1 MSPSSMSTDPPAP
14 EPDRTANNTAS
25 IAEKLAALSAAQARF
40 HTEWLHSF
48 GTAPEFA
55 TLFHALLAAL
65 ARDPERVQA
74 VQQRYYAEQLAVW
87 RRFAAPGLA
96 GCELPEPEPDARFR
110 APAWRDIAW
119 FDYLRRS
126 YAAAAR
132 WLRDLVALAE
142 VDAAMRR
149 NLAFYTQQFIDATSP
164 SNFAATNPEALAA
177 AFSTGGESLVRGL
190 TNLLAD
196 AAKGRVSMTDESAF
210 EVGRNVAVTPGS
222 VVYRNELIELLQYRP
237 LTAQVHRRPLLIV
250 PPCINKYY
258 ILDLRPENSF
268 VRYAVENGLT
278 VFMLSW
284 RDIPASA
291 AHLRWDDYIQDGVVR
306 ATEVVGSVSG
316 EARLNALGFC
326 VGGTLLAAAL
336 AVLRRRRRRPAASLT
351 LLASLLDFAQPGD
364 IGVYIDE
371 SYVCA
376 RERDLG
382 AGGVFPGSRLAS
394 AFASLRANDLVWRY
408 VVESYLKGRTPPP
421 FDLLYWN
428 SDSAN
433 LSGPMYT
440 YYLRHMYLENALR
453 RPDAL
458 SMCGVPVDLG
468 RIDLPTY
475 VLATE
480 GDHIVPWRSAH
491 ASARLLG
498 SDLTFVL
505 GGSGHIAGIVNPP
518 QPPRRHYR
526 TGAFE
531 GDPDRWLAA
540 SQVHPGSWWPHW
552 LAWIK
557 ARSGPLAAAPRQ
569 PGNAHHAEI
578 EPAPGRYVRE
588 RAERA
593 AHA

>member
-1 MSPSSMSTDPPAP
+1 MSTEPPAP
-14 EPDRTANNTAS
+14 EPDGTADNTTS
-25 IAEKLAALSAAQARF
+25 IAEKLAALSTAQARL

-48 GTAPEFA
+48 GPAPEFA
-55 TLFHALLAAL
+55 TLFHSLIAAV

-74 VQQRYYAEQLAVW
+74 VQQRYYAEQLALW
-87 RRFAAPGLA
+87 RHFAAPGLT
-96 GCELPEPEPDARFR
+96 GSDLPEPEPDVRFR
-110 APAWRDIAW
+110 APEWRDIAW
-119 FDYLRRS
+119 FDYVRRS
-126 YAAAAR
+126 YAAATR
-132 WLRDLVALAE
+132 WLRELIALAE
-142 VDAAMRR
+142 ADTATRR
-149 NLAFYTQQFIDATSP
+149 KLEFYAQQFIDAASP

-177 AFSTGGESLVRGL
+177 AFATGGESLARGL
-190 TNLLAD
+190 RNLLAD
-196 AAKGRVSMTDESAF
+196 AAKGRVSMSDESAF
-210 EVGRNVAVTPGS
+210 EVGRNVAVTAGS
-222 VVYRNELIELLQYRP
+222 VVYRNQLIELLQYRP
-237 LTAQVHRRPLLIV
+237 LTAQVHKRPLLVV

-291 AHLRWDDYIQDGVVR
+291 AHLSWDDYVQDGVIR
-306 ATEVVGSVSG
+306 ATEVVRSISG
-316 EARLNALGFC
+316 EARLNALGFW
-326 VGGTLLAAAL
+326 VGGSLLAAAL
-336 AVLRRRRRRPAASLT
+336 AGLRRKRRRPAASLT
-351 LLASLLDFAQPGD
+351 LAASLLDFADPGD
-364 IGVYIDE
+364 IGVYVDE
-371 SYVCA
+371 NYVRA

-408 VVESYLKGRTPPP
+408 VVENYLKGRTPPP
-421 FDLLYWN
+421 FDLLFWN

-433 LSGPMYT
+433 LPGPMYA

-453 RPDAL
+453 CPDAL

-468 RIDLPTY
+468 RIGLPAY
-475 VLATE
+475 VLATA
-480 GDHIVPWRSAH
+480 GDHIVPWRSAY

-518 QPPRRHYR
+518 QPPRRGYR

-531 GDPDRWLAA
+531 GDDPDRWLSA
-540 SQVHPGSWWPHW
+540 SEAHTGSWWPHW
-552 LAWIK
+552 LAWVK

-569 PGNAHHAEI
+569 PGNARHAEL
-578 EPAPGRYVRE
+578 EAAPGRYVRE
-588 RAERA
+588 SAERA
-593 AHA
+593 ARA